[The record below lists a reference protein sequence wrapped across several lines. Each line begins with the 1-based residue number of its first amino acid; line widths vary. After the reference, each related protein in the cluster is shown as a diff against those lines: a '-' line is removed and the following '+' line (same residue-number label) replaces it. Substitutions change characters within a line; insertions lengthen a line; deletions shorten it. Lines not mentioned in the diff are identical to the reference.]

1 MHEFQVWEEG
11 VGHVLVEEGGGVYEV
26 ERYSVWSATDYKLV
40 NVCPFIYFQLHIT
53 A

>member
-1 MHEFQVWEEG
+1 VHEFQVWEEG

-26 ERYSVWSATDYKLV
+26 ECHSVWSVSDYKLAIV
-40 NVCPFIYFQLHIT
+40 YLSTYFQLHIT